1 MHHASQDVILEGRKE
16 FEMVSMDTLTIK
28 TENKFRSL
36 VTKQAYKKGQVIC
49 EIPTE
54 KVINKANR
62 LCTATRLAK
71 KS

>member
-1 MHHASQDVILEGRKE
+1 
-16 FEMVSMDTLTIK
+16 MVSMDTLTIK

-36 VTKQAYKKGQVIC
+36 ITKHAYKKGEIIC

-54 KVINKANR
+54 KVFDKANR
-62 LCTATRLAK
+62 YTVR